1 LRSAIAIVAL
11 FIVGAPAVA
20 FLLTALVCAGAA
32 PVFGSFCG
40 HNAYIPL
47 LGFTVA
53 AWLALVIGVALR
65 SGRGK

>member
-1 LRSAIAIVAL
+1 MRSAIAIVAL
-11 FIVGAPAVA
+11 FILGAPAVA

-32 PVFGSFCG
+32 PVLGTFCG

-47 LGFTVA
+47 FGFTVA
-53 AWLALVIGVALR
+53 VWLVLAFGVALR